1 VGDSIAQAYI
11 IKSRVRDGDGLLLV
25 QPYSPQLF
33 RQGDLPGPRLLMN
46 ALQGK
51 LTPQELK
58 KEWKAVEKEKESSAA
73 RQWTHRT

>member
-1 VGDSIAQAYI
+1 M
-11 IKSRVRDGDGLLLV
+11 K
-25 QPYSPQLF
+25 
-33 RQGDLPGPRLLMN
+33 